1 MLAPSTSACLRR
13 AASSSVRANA
23 TRSLSTAATDLGFE
37 SATVDGIKVAA
48 TDFAG
53 PITTLSFVIKAGSRY
68 ATVPGVAHALQRFAY
83 KNTPKRSGLR
93 LTREAELL
101 GGSLTSALTRDSI
114 VLTARFLKEDLP
126 YFFEALS
133 DVVAQPTLARHELAE
148 IVAPLLKLDAKLAD
162 SDAAFVVSE
171 GINSAAYRKGLG
183 LPLYAQATDAISIDS
198 VRAYKDAA
206 YTKAN
211 LAIVASGADISTL
224 SSLVSTFLEKVPAG
238 TASAAPASTFYGGEL
253 RIASTA
259 GNVLTFGYAADPSP
273 TFNVLAS
280 ILGGAS
286 SIKWSYGASLLSATA
301 GKAYAKVT
309 EYNGSSLLT
318 VSTTGSPAEI
328 KAAGVT
334 AVEALKTVAA
344 GLSPEVLK
352 KGIAG
357 AKFEALQALEG
368 AAGLVGVG
376 QSLLTSGTV
385 PAASKI
391 ASEIES
397 VTTESVKSLAE
408 KILSEK
414 VAAAAVGKVS
424 ELPYVDELGLKA

>member
-23 TRSLSTAATDLGFE
+23 TRSLATAATDLGFE
-37 SATVDGIKVAA
+37 SATVDGIKIA
-48 TDFAG
+48 TTDLAG

-93 LTREAELL
+93 LTRESELL

-114 VLTARFLKEDLP
+114 VLTAHFLKEDLP

-133 DVVAQPTLARHELAE
+133 DVFAQPTLARHELAE
-148 IVAPLLKLDAKLAD
+148 IVAPLLKLDVQLAD
-162 SDAAFVVSE
+162 TDAAFVASE
-171 GINSAAYRKGLG
+171 GVNSAAYRKGLG
-183 LPLYAQATDAISIDS
+183 LPLYAQATDAISIDT
-198 VRAYKDAA
+198 VRAYKDVA

-224 SSLVSTFLEKVPAG
+224 SSLASSFLANVPGG
-238 TASAAPASTFYGGEL
+238 TSSVTPDSTFYGGEL
-253 RIASTA
+253 RIPSTA
-259 GNVLTFGYAADPSP
+259 GNLVSFGYAAATSP

-280 ILGGAS
+280 VLGGAS
-286 SIKWSYGASLLSATA
+286 SIKWSYGSSLLSTTA
-301 GKAYAKVT
+301 GKASAKVT
-309 EYNGSSLLT
+309 NYNGSSLFT
-318 VSTTGSPAEI
+318 VTTSGSPAEI
-328 KAAGVT
+328 KSAGLA

-344 GLSPEVLK
+344 GVSPELLK

-357 AKFEALQALEG
+357 AKFEALQALDG
-368 AAGLVGVG
+368 ADGLVGVG
-376 QSLLTSGTV
+376 QALLTSGTLPV
-385 PAASKI
+385 ASSI
-391 ASEIES
+391 VSEIES
-397 VTTESVKSLAE
+397 VTAESVKSLAE

-424 ELPYVDELGLKA
+424 ELPYADELGLKA